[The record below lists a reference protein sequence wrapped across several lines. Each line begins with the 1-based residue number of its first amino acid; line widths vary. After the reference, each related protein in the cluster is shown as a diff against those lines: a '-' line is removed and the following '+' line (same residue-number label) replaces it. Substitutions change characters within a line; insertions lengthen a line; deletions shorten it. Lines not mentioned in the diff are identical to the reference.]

1 MIRVALNEVKDD
13 LSRYLRLAETEDVI
27 ITRHGVPAG
36 LLIGFED
43 PEDWWEE
50 LLLRNPRFQER
61 IDQSRQSL
69 RTGQGITLE
78 ELRQKHNLPSG
89 VLLGQEPATPGVS
102 ETIKKTA
109 VRKSRNSP
117 KQPKAKNGT
126 PAQSQPGYLEPASEH

>member
-36 LLIGFED
+36 LLVGFED

-61 IDQSRQSL
+61 IEQSRQSI
-69 RTGQGITLE
+69 RAGQGITLE
-78 ELRQKHNLPSG
+78 ELRKKHQIPSG
-89 VLLGQEPATPGVS
+89 VSHIPEPSGSSKT
-102 ETIKKTA
+102 EKKSV
-109 VRKSRNSP
+109 VRKNRKSQN
-117 KQPKAKNGT
+117 QPNAKHVT
-126 PAQSQPGYLEPASEH
+126 PPQPPLEYLEPASEH

>member
-13 LSRYLRLAETEDVI
+13 LSHYLRLAETEDVI

-61 IDQSRQSL
+61 IEQSRQSV
-69 RTGQGITLE
+69 RAGKRITVE
-78 ELRQKHNLPSG
+78 QLRQKHDI
-89 VLLGQEPATPGVS
+89 PAGVS
-102 ETIKKTA
+102 NT
-109 VRKSRNSP
+109 P
-117 KQPKAKNGT
+117 KPEPLGL
-126 PAQSQPGYLEPASEH
+126 SQPEKTPTARKRRKPQKPPEAKQVTPPQPESLEPDNNQ

>member
-13 LSRYLRLAETEDVI
+13 LSRYLRMAETEDVI

-61 IDQSRQSL
+61 VEESRQSI
-69 RTGQGITLE
+69 REGKGITLDA
-78 ELRQKHNLPSG
+78 LRKKHNIPSS
-89 VLLGQEPATPGVS
+89 VSSEQESIVAVAGQEKQKAT
-102 ETIKKTA
+102 
-109 VRKSRNSP
+109 
-117 KQPKAKNGT
+117 
-126 PAQSQPGYLEPASEH
+126 

>member
-1 MIRVALNEVKDD
+1 MIRVALHEVKDD

-61 IDQSRQSL
+61 VEQSRQSI
-69 RTGQGITLE
+69 RVGQGITLE
-78 ELRQKHNLPSG
+78 ALRQKHNIPSG
-89 VLLGQEPATPGVS
+89 VSRIQEAVTSDIRQTEQKPA
-102 ETIKKTA
+102 I
-109 VRKSRNSP
+109 RKRRKSP
-117 KQPKAKNGT
+117 KQPKVKNVAPT
-126 PAQSQPGYLEPASEH
+126 QPQSGYLEPASEP

>member
-1 MIRVALNEVKDD
+1 MIQVALNEVKDD

-69 RTGQGITLE
+69 RAGQGVTLA
-78 ELRQKHNLPSG
+78 ELRKKHNIPSG
-89 VLLGQEPATPGVS
+89 VSPGREPAIPGRS
-102 ETIKKTA
+102 ETGKKT
-109 VRKSRNSP
+109 VTRKSRKSP
-117 KQPKAKNGT
+117 EQPKAKDGT
-126 PAQSQPGYLEPASEH
+126 PSQPQPGHLEPASEH